1 MKNTM
6 LSLFISIYR
15 WQLRV
20 GNDDI
25 PVFMSLSLICF
36 SMWLYGFSVLCM
48 VDFIFRDYW
57 MIGSLRNGA
66 IATTAICVAICT
78 SFYYIKLHN
87 RDIGQLVRENNIS
100 KCQNVLTAGFVI
112 GSILSVCA
120 VFLIMCAGNN
130 NWI

>member
-20 GNDDI
+20 GNDDM
-25 PVFMSLSLICF
+25 PTFMSLLMICF
-36 SMWLYGFSVLCM
+36 SMWLYGFSILCM
-48 VDFIFRDYW
+48 VYFIFRDCW
-57 MIGSLRNGA
+57 IIGSFRNEA
-66 IATTAICVAICT
+66 ITVATVSITICV

-100 KCQNVLTAGFVI
+100 KCQNVLTAVFVI
-112 GSILSVCA
+112 GSILSICA

>member
-1 MKNTM
+1 MKDMM
-6 LSLFISIYR
+6 LNLFISLFR

-36 SMWLYGFSVLCM
+36 SMWLYGFSILCM

-57 MIGSLRNGA
+57 MIGSLHNGA
-66 IATTAICVAICT
+66 IATAAICVTICVA
-78 SFYYIKLHN
+78 FYYIKLHN
-87 RDIGQLVRENNIS
+87 RDVGQLVKECKIS
-100 KCQNVLTAGFVI
+100 KCQHVLAAGFVI
-112 GSILSVCA
+112 GSILSICF
-120 VFLIMCAGNN
+120 VFMIMCAVNI